1 MLSVEGEKMTKAQI
15 IQWLRTYIDAEKA
28 CRLKRDYRVKC
39 EEELKKYLQKPKLES
54 ESKGFFEF
62 VVGVIFC
69 TVFYTVVGAIVVGG
83 ICAVIWCIWMFV
95 EIIAV
100 DYKNNSSVELMSQ
113 KFLRLFMDPVINAM
127 NGDLERPTLIQAL
140 IAFLIIGAIISF
152 ILSFITSIW
161 SGIDSTINAPKRN
174 QRLQQQ
180 YEKNLEKVPELRRKW
195 EAAKQAESLA
205 YQKVQSLER
214 QHIVAEKYLSWAS
227 DLLQYLED
235 GRADS
240 LKEAIN
246 LMEFEWNEEDRMH
259 ELRRHNRQ
267 MEEAYARH
275 TATLEEE
282 AARAADASERAAE
295 AAEEGAFWSKGSTFL
310 IANEIDKLKKK

>member
-1 MLSVEGEKMTKAQI
+1 MTKAQT
-15 IQWLRTYIDAEKA
+15 IQWLRNYINAK
-28 CRLKRDYRVKC
+28 KVYWSKSDYRVYC
-39 EEELKKYLQKPKLES
+39 EGELKKYLQKPKLEL
-54 ESKGFFEF
+54 ETKGFVDF

-83 ICAVIWCIWMFV
+83 ICAVIWCICTVV
-95 EIIAV
+95 ELIAV
-100 DYKNNSSVELMSQ
+100 DYKNNTSVDLISV
-113 KFLRLFMDPVINAM
+113 KLLRLFMDPVINAM
-127 NGDLERPTLIQAL
+127 NGDLDSPTVIQAL
-140 IAFLIIGAIISF
+140 IAFLIMGAIISF
-152 ILSFITSIW
+152 ILSFIISIW
-161 SGIDSTINAPKRN
+161 SSIDSTINAPKRN
-174 QRLQQQ
+174 QELQQQ
-180 YEKNLEKVPELRRKW
+180 YEKKLKKVPELQRKL
-195 EAAKQAESLA
+195 EDAKQAESLA
-205 YQKVQSLER
+205 YQKVRSLEQ
-214 QHIVAEKYLSWAS
+214 QHIVADKYLSWAS

-246 LMEFEWNEEDRMH
+246 LMEFEWNEEERMH

-275 TATLEEE
+275 TAVLEEE

-295 AAEEGAFWSKGSTFL
+295 AAEEEAFWAKGSTFL